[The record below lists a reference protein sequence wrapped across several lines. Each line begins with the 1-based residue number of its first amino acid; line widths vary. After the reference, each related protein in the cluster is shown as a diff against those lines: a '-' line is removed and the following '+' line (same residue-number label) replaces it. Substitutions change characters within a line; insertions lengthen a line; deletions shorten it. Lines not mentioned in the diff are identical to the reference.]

1 MNRLKQP
8 AKEDYL
14 LRRIPLWNALFW
26 IVLWFFS
33 VWNNYQWTKSAGN
46 SFSWDIVFSWSFP
59 YYIVMVLLGPV
70 ISLLYS
76 KWKTRP
82 YFKQFL
88 FHLTPAIV
96 LGFIHQLALNVFF
109 ALFSPVVK
117 AGSEQDFSEVLL
129 VRYDIGFVFS
139 INGFLFYWLCL
150 GLIFLVDLYQ
160 RQRKNERVNA
170 ELQTALSK
178 AKFKTLQSQ
187 LQPHFLFNTF
197 NSLSMMARQQKH
209 KEVVN
214 MIALVGNLLRET
226 LNLGDQHQVLLEKE
240 LELVNH
246 YLKIEQVRFR
256 DRLVII
262 QEVSEAAKACKV
274 PVLFLQPI
282 VENAFQHGIS
292 KSEESATL
300 SLAAEMQQGELV
312 ITISNSGPLLAKN
325 WQLEDHIGIGLS
337 NVIQR
342 LDHAFPKAYTFS
354 IANQEDGSGV
364 ITKIV
369 LPLG

>member
-1 MNRLKQP
+1 MNSAGQP
-8 AKEDYL
+8 SKEDNL
-14 LRRIPLWNALFW
+14 FRRIPLWNALFW

-46 SFSWDIVFSWSFP
+46 SFSWDIVFAWSFP

-70 ISLLYS
+70 IYLLYS
-76 KWKTRP
+76 RWKPKP
-82 YFKQFL
+82 YFRQFF
-88 FHLTPAIV
+88 FHLIPAIL

-109 ALFSPVVK
+109 ALFGPAVK
-117 AGSEQDFSEVLL
+117 ASSQEGFTEVLSA
-129 VRYDIGFVFS
+129 RYDIGFVFS

-150 GLIFLVDLYQ
+150 GLIFLADLYQ

-170 ELQTALSK
+170 ELQSALSK
-178 AKFKTLQSQ
+178 AKFETLQSQ

-214 MIALVGNLLRET
+214 MIALISNLLRET
-226 LNLGDQHQVLLEKE
+226 LSLGDEHQVTLEKE

-256 DRLVII
+256 DKLVVT
-262 QEVSEAAKACKV
+262 QEISEEAKACQV

-300 SLAAEMQQGELV
+300 SLVAGIQQGQLIIV
-312 ITISNSGPLLAKN
+312 ISNSGPLLAKD
-325 WQLEDHIGIGLS
+325 WQLEDHISIGLS

-342 LDHAFPKAYTFS
+342 LDHAFPGAYTLLL
-354 IANQEDGSGV
+354 ANREDGSGV
-364 ITKIV
+364 VTKIV